1 MKSAKQLTYS
11 ANEIQ
16 ALIPVVRYYFRGVFK
31 NNNVQN
37 MKVYRNNG

>member
-11 ANEIQ
+11 ANE
-16 ALIPVVRYYFRGVFK
+16 IPVVRYYFRGVFK